1 MNCELLTGGF
11 IFCVDERCTCTS
23 THGEAIITY
32 KDFNKI
38 NESLPEGEKYKN
50 PRNLAADSV
59 KQLDSSIVAQRNL
72 KFIAWKFVKG
82 STENDFY
89 NRLTEMQKLG
99 FEVVLK
105 TFVPVYSDPMF
116 GIENDIELLKQ
127 SAENLDYPIDGM
139 VLGYKDIVY
148 GDSLE
153 ATGHHLRSQIAFKF
167 YDEKVD

>member
-1 MNCELLTGGF
+1 
-11 IFCVDERCTCTS
+11 
-23 THGEAIITY
+23 
-32 KDFNKI
+32 
-38 NESLPEGEKYKN
+38 
-50 PRNLAADSV
+50 
-59 KQLDSSIVAQRNL
+59 
-72 KFIAWKFVKG
+72 
-82 STENDFY
+82 
-89 NRLTEMQKLG
+89 MQKLG

-167 YDEKVD
+167 YDEEAKLDWKLLKYGGTSALNQTVPSVFAAFRVMTAMRWRFISRTTVVGQGFSRYFDNGFVLGRDYYGLYGPIQFG